1 MKILKFVD
9 TDKSGVYSEFPAA
22 AKKSLKDMFTE
33 SLRSM
38 KWSERELEYLL
49 LKIKAVADNE
59 TMYKTIQQYIS
70 LSCTKLNRIEQ
81 IFNVL
86 NQTSNDKRNATIEGL
101 IKEVEIA
108 TAKHLQG
115 TVCDMTILMML
126 QFISQYKITH
136 YSLLA
141 SIAKTI
147 GSVQINTI
155 LYGIIE
161 EEKIADDMIGE
172 VINKI
177 TDI

>member
-9 TDKSGVYSEFPAA
+9 TDKSGFYSEVPAA
-22 AKKSLKDMFTE
+22 AKKTLKDMFTD
-33 SLRSM
+33 SLSSM

-59 TMYKTIQQYIS
+59 TMYKTIQHYIS

-86 NQTSNDKRNATIEGL
+86 NQTSNYKRNATVEGL
-101 IKEVEIA
+101 IKEAEIK

-115 TVCDMTILMML
+115 TVCDMTILMIL

-136 YSLLA
+136 YSFLA
-141 SIAKTI
+141 SIAKTMR
-147 GSVQINTI
+147 SVQINTI

-161 EEKIADDMIGE
+161 EEKLADDMIGQ
-172 VINKI
+172 VISKI